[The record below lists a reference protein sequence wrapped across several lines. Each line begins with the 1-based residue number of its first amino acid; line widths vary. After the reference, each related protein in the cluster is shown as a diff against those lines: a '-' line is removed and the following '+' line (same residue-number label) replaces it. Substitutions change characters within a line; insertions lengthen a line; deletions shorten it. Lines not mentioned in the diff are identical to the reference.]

1 MSAFT
6 AIRDVTRTLDALLTT
21 EVGITVDSDRS
32 PSELAV
38 ATPLI
43 SLFLYR
49 IERSASFANLGWQP
63 GGSSEQLIAPPFGL
77 NLHYLIC
84 AYGPTQVE
92 IHATLGE
99 VMRVLHDH
107 AVIRADDPLLDPNLA
122 TMTEELRI
130 VPHNLSLPDTME
142 LWKSFE
148 RVPFRLSLA
157 YEVSVAVIDSALSRT
172 VRRVQERSLEVGQ
185 LR

>member
-6 AIRDVTRTLDALLTT
+6 VIRDVTRTLDVLLTN
-21 EVGITVDSDRS
+21 EVGVAVDSDRS
-32 PSELAV
+32 PAEIAV
-38 ATPLI
+38 VAPLI

-49 IERSASFANLGWQP
+49 IERNPSFANLGWQP
-63 GGSSEQLIAPPFGL
+63 GGTAAQLVAPPFGL

-107 AVIRADDPLLDPNLA
+107 AVIRADDPVLDPNLA
-122 TMTEELRI
+122 AMTEELKI

-157 YEVSVAVIDSALSRT
+157 YEVSVVVIDSAVTRT
-172 VRRVQERSLEVGQ
+172 VRRVQERRVEVEQ

>member
-6 AIRDVTRTLDALLTT
+6 AIRDVTRTLDALLTA
-21 EVGITVDSDRS
+21 EVGIEVDSNRS
-32 PSELAV
+32 PAEIAV
-38 ATPLI
+38 VTPLI

-49 IERSASFANLGWQP
+49 IERNPSFANLGWQP
-63 GGSSEQLIAPPFGL
+63 GGTTEQLIAPPFGL

-107 AVIRADDPLLDPNLA
+107 ATIRADDPVLDPNLA
-122 TMTEELRI
+122 SMTEELKI

-157 YEVSVAVIDSALSRT
+157 YEVSVVVIDSAVSRS
-172 VRRVQERSLEVGQ
+172 VRRVQERLLEVER